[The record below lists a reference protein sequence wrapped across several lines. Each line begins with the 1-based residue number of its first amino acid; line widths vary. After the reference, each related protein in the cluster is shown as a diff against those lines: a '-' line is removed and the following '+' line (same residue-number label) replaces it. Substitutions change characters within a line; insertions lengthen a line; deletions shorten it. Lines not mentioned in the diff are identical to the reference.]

1 MDFDNS
7 KLNYATIIFDNRVIK
22 GECSYW
28 AIDKSCGYLRLV
40 IKDKEYL
47 VGIDKVLLEEMPN
60 YLKKEPNFAE

>member
-7 KLNYATIIFDNRVIK
+7 KLNYATIILGNRVIK

-28 AIDKSCGYLRLV
+28 GIDKSCGYLKLV

-47 VGIDKVLLEEMPN
+47 VGIDNVLLEEMPN
-60 YLKKEPNFAE
+60 FLKKEPNSAK

>member
-7 KLNYATIIFDNRVIK
+7 KLNYATIILGNRVIK

-28 AIDKSCGYLRLV
+28 EIDKSCGYLKLV

-47 VGIDKVLLEEMPN
+47 VGIDNVLLEEMPN
-60 YLKKEPNFAE
+60 FLKKEPNSAK

>member
-7 KLNYATIIFDNRVIK
+7 KLNYATIILGNRVIK

-28 AIDKSCGYLRLV
+28 EIDKYCGYLTLV

-47 VGIDKVLLEEMPN
+47 VGIGNVLLEEIPN
-60 YLKKEPNFAE
+60 YLKKEPDFAK

>member
-7 KLNYATIIFDNRVIK
+7 KLNYATVILGNRVIK

-28 AIDKSCGYLRLV
+28 EIDEYSGYLKLV

-47 VGIDKVLLEEMPN
+47 VGIDNVLLEEMPN
-60 YLKKEPNFAE
+60 YLKKEPNFAK